1 MVGGEELER
10 RRGYKRLFT
19 LQPFRG
25 QGFDDVPS
33 KFAYDKPPSGR
44 CEDETK
50 KGIYHD
56 EDHIN

>member
-1 MVGGEELER
+1 MRSLNAVEAINDYLHFN
-10 RRGYKRLFT
+10 LFEA
-19 LQPFRG
+19 
-25 QGFDDVPS
+25 QGFDNVPS

-50 KGIYHD
+50 KDIYHD